1 METFSL
7 QLPSGNRIEI
17 RLRRSDR
24 ARRILLRMTENG
36 PELVL
41 PRGSMEEQ
49 AIAFARSQGA
59 WLERHLRR
67 LKVERIAR
75 PEHLKLEFTGEDLKI
90 EYLPLDVVWTGVRYN
105 GPAGLT
111 VSGNTQ
117 TDELCILAL
126 RNWLKR
132 KALVELKP
140 FVADI
145 CSELGFQLSGF
156 TIGLQRRVW
165 GTCSAKRSIA
175 LNSALLFFP
184 KEIVR
189 YVVIHEGCHL
199 TEMNHS
205 VRFWNLVRKYY
216 PYPEHARRIL
226 NAPGAVPAWV
236 HAKSI
241 PSSPQ

>member
-140 FVADI
+140 FAADI
-145 CSELGFQLSGF
+145 CSELGFL
-156 TIGLQRRVW
+156 
-165 GTCSAKRSIA
+165 
-175 LNSALLFFP
+175 SALRIHDRTPTQSLGNLFGKTEHCTELGAAVFSKRDRP
-184 KEIVR
+184 ICR
-189 YVVIHEGCHL
+189 Y
-199 TEMNHS
+199 S
-205 VRFWNLVRKYY
+205 
-216 PYPEHARRIL
+216 
-226 NAPGAVPAWV
+226 
-236 HAKSI
+236 
-241 PSSPQ
+241 